1 MSAALA
7 LLSVD
12 EAGTQVLAAG
22 PSLSLGHAHGGQADL
37 GFLADLAPRVASFE
51 LGSSFAHG
59 PSWSILPQAGE
70 RVRVDARP
78 AVPSGQLLR
87 HGQCIELGANLALR
101 VLARDPASASLEL
114 AIGAG
119 FDCAGATR
127 IFLLAPGPAGVL
139 RIGASARA
147 AVRVGAVPS
156 PIELELCDA
165 QLVVRCAEG
174 LARAGA
180 EAGAQH
186 AIGFPPARRETFS
199 LPRRAA
205 REAPLCLWLEPLPPA
220 SRPARVR

>member
-1 MSAALA
+1 LSAALA

-12 EAGTQVLAAG
+12 EAGTHVLAAG

-51 LGSSFAHG
+51 LASSFADG
-59 PSWSILPQAGE
+59 PSWWLKSCSGE
-70 RVRVDARP
+70 RVRVDGRP
-78 AVPSGQLLR
+78 ALPGGQLLR
-87 HGQCIELGANLALR
+87 HGQLIELGANLALR
-101 VLARDPASASLEL
+101 VLARDPASASLALE
-114 AIGAG
+114 IGAG

-147 AVRVGAVPS
+147 AVRIGAVPS
-156 PIELELCDA
+156 PIELELRA
-165 QLVVRCAEG
+165 APLALRCREG

-180 EAGAQH
+180 PAEVAHEIA
-186 AIGFPPARRETFS
+186 FPPERRETFS

-205 REAPLCLWLEPLPPA
+205 REAPLCVWLEPLPPA
-220 SRPARVR
+220 TRPARVR